1 MTSLA
6 IKINKSSWQVNIG
19 NCDDNIDYLNSEIRI
34 NSNREDRHKRLKYML
49 TKAIHLEYE
58 DEVAEPEDMAIMNT
72 VDQIIGIVGIEI

>member
-49 TKAIHLEYE
+49 TKAVRLEYE
-58 DEVAEPEDMAIMNT
+58 DEPEEPSDIAVMNLA
-72 VDQIIGIVGIEI
+72 DQIIGIVGAEI